1 MASALRLRKCKQKV
15 VCLTLLY
22 HKVDVVERRP
32 RLGYPE
38 VSKVVS
44 TFEAPS
50 YAPSS
55 VSVNVGLERLS
66 LIVFEVPN
74 LLGSKKHL
82 HLSSLK
88 MWHVAHGLQ
97 VARSDPSE

>member
-32 RLGYPE
+32 RLAYPE

-66 LIVFEVPN
+66 FEVPN

-97 VARSDPSE
+97 VARRA